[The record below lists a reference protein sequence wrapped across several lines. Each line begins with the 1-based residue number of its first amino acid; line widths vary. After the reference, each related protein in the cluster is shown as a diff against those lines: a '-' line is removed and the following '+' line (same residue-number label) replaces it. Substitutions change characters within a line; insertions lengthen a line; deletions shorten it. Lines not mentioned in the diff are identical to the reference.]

1 MIARS
6 SIAGLCAAL
15 CAVAA
20 LPAWAKPP
28 KAEPAAAA
36 ATPAPAPVAAPAAE
50 PTPAAPAAPG
60 LLILAA
66 DDDGL
71 VAEVSGTI
79 VGLKKGDN
87 RFDLP
92 AGSARVVVK
101 TAAGKVVHEGVA
113 VIPSAAQ
120 ERIAIISLGKLEVR
134 APANAKV
141 AVDGKD
147 LTASGDAYAADL
159 QPGSHSVL
167 VTSTGHVGKKG
178 TVEIEAGKKAAIAAS
193 LEAFEPAGH
202 ETLAWVGIIGG
213 SALVVAALII
223 EANTKFDQA
232 GGDPMRW
239 TLLGVGSAG
248 LVGGTMLLKSA
259 MDDAA
264 TPPVQDG
271 TFDVKVTQVRGGAM
285 ARLAMR
291 F

>member
-1 MIARS
+1 MTARS

-28 KAEPAAAA
+28 KAEPAAAV
-36 ATPAPAPVAAPAAE
+36 ATPAPAPVAAPPAEAA
-50 PTPAAPAAPG
+50 PPAPAAPG
-60 LLILAA
+60 VLVLVA

-79 VGLKKGDN
+79 AGLKKGDN
-87 RFDLP
+87 RFDLA

-113 VIPSAAQ
+113 VIPSAAE
-120 ERIAIISLGKLEVR
+120 ERIAIVSLGKLEVR
-134 APANAKV
+134 APAQSKV

-159 QPGSHSVL
+159 QPGSHSVV
-167 VTSTGHVGKKG
+167 VTSAGRIGKKG
-178 TVEIEAGKKAAIAAS
+178 SVEIEAGKKAAIAAN

-213 SALVVAALII
+213 SALIVAALVV
-223 EANTKFDQA
+223 EATTKYDEA
-232 GGDPMRW
+232 GGDPVRW

-248 LVGGTMLLKSA
+248 LVGGTLLLKSA
-259 MDDAA
+259 MDEAA
-264 TPPVQDG
+264 APPVKEG